1 MARELCALLGKH
13 FSHPSFDCS
22 ERGAPVEQT
31 VRVEIGATQQCP
43 RYACRAIDGVTIAPS
58 PKWLQ
63 ARLEQCGV
71 RSINNVVDV
80 TNLVLL
86 ELGHPLHAFDIGKLN
101 KDDDGRITVRARMA
115 NDKEVLETLD
125 GEERELT
132 AQDLVIADGKVPIAL
147 AGVMGGAGSEVSDG
161 TTHIFWKQPIF
172 NRRR

>member
-1 MARELCALLGKH
+1 MEAGADAAKALFCDDVILELGITPNRPDALSHLGVARELCALLGKH

-86 ELGHPLHAFDIGKLN
+86 ELGHPLHAFDIAKLN
-101 KDDDGRITVRARMA
+101 KDDDGRVTVRARMA

-125 GEERELT
+125 GEEE
-132 AQDLVIADGKVPIAL
+132 
-147 AGVMGGAGSEVSDG
+147 
-161 TTHIFWKQPIF
+161 
-172 NRRR
+172 N

>member
-1 MARELCALLGKH
+1 MARPGAVLPNGLAIKPTKIRGEESAGMLCSESELGISENHDGIIVLPEGHGFEAGADAAKALFCDDVILELGITPNRPDALSHLGVARELCALLGKH

-71 RSINNVVDV
+71 
-80 TNLVLL
+80 
-86 ELGHPLHAFDIGKLN
+86 
-101 KDDDGRITVRARMA
+101 
-115 NDKEVLETLD
+115 
-125 GEERELT
+125 
-132 AQDLVIADGKVPIAL
+132 KV
-147 AGVMGGAGSEVSDG
+147 
-161 TTHIFWKQPIF
+161 HQ
-172 NRRR
+172 